1 MFMNSTPCNAKKTPQ
16 KQGQKWREELTTFRA
31 TFLVGEV
38 EIEGFRLHLNVTK
51 MTRLGHHPSEKLVVP
66 DPPKKPQQCR
76 FRIFSG
82 KFA

>member
-1 MFMNSTPCNAKKTPQ
+1 MPPPLRNKAL
-16 KQGQKWREELTTFRA
+16 WREELTTFRA
-31 TFLVGEV
+31 KFLVGEV
-38 EIEGFRLHLNVTK
+38 EIKVFDLHLNVTK